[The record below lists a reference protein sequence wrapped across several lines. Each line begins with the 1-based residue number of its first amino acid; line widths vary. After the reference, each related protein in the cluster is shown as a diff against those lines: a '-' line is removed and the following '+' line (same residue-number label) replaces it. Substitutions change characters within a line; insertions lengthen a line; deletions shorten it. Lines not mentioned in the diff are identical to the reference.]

1 MYQDLFSEKTPW
13 IDSHKRHLL
22 TWKRPPLFVEVMCFL
37 FVLGASQRTKDR
49 LHLSIQLIQM
59 NQRTVFVIRY
69 AADNGKV
76 LRVMDINFLLTI
88 SRQSREK
95 VVRINWLITN
105 GKCFDLLS
113 NSLNWFFKEM
123 YGDQSGEFVC
133 GYWGLNKV
141 DKYHGWI
148 PRKALHQLFLSFHAD
163 SLQTTFQTFYP
174 QPSRWFWSSFFMRWV
189 SHKSLQWIAVII
201 IIIIIIIIMSL
212 FIQYNT

>member
-76 LRVMDINFLLTI
+76 LRVMNINFLLTI
-88 SRQSREK
+88 SRHNQEK
-95 VVRINWLITN
+95 RL
-105 GKCFDLLS
+105 
-113 NSLNWFFKEM
+113 
-123 YGDQSGEFVC
+123 
-133 GYWGLNKV
+133 
-141 DKYHGWI
+141 
-148 PRKALHQLFLSFHAD
+148 
-163 SLQTTFQTFYP
+163 
-174 QPSRWFWSSFFMRWV
+174 
-189 SHKSLQWIAVII
+189 
-201 IIIIIIIIMSL
+201 
-212 FIQYNT
+212 